1 MTRNDLL
8 YEAKL
13 RFGSEP
19 FEAGIFA
26 IEKSL
31 LNCKLGVTYLIACL
45 FEVWLETYCPLDSL
59 T

>member
-31 LNCKLGVTYLIACL
+31 LNCKLGVTYLITCL
-45 FEVWLETYCPLDSL
+45 FEV
-59 T
+59 